1 MHVAG
6 VRFTTLFI
14 LTHIKRF
21 FIVFRTNCWTD
32 VVVVRS
38 PAGRGGN
45 MLPSRKYRA
54 KGILAELLF
63 AWVIQSMRAI
73 YALLGTKECP
83 GVPAG
88 KEHP

>member
-32 VVVVRS
+32 VVRC
-38 PAGRGGN
+38 PLACRD
-45 MLPSRKYRA
+45 MLPSKKYRA

>member
-1 MHVAG
+1 
-6 VRFTTLFI
+6 
-14 LTHIKRF
+14 
-21 FIVFRTNCWTD
+21 
-32 VVVVRS
+32 
-38 PAGRGGN
+38 
-45 MLPSRKYRA
+45 MLPSKKYRA

-83 GVPAG
+83 GVPVG

>member
-1 MHVAG
+1 MLSFAFG
-6 VRFTTLFI
+6 TRDKLN
-14 LTHIKRF
+14 R
-21 FIVFRTNCWTD
+21 
-32 VVVVRS
+32 
-38 PAGRGGN
+38 PARQASCGN
-45 MLPSRKYRA
+45 MLPSKKYRA